1 MSSFDITNQEELN
14 VFMNELNKV
23 VHSVTEFES
32 GTIPNSSK
40 SVQPNP
46 TPISKVTVSSPTPI
60 SKVTMPNP
68 TPSSKVTVSS
78 PTPSPKA
85 PSSVKGMV
93 VIDELN
99 ITTDADDKIKI
110 MQKPIETINIPVS

>member
-23 VHSVTEFES
+23 VHSVTEFELE
-32 GTIPNSSK
+32 TIANSSK
-40 SVQPNP
+40 SVKP
-46 TPISKVTVSSPTPI
+46 TPTPT
-60 SKVTMPNP
+60 
-68 TPSSKVTVSS
+68 
-78 PTPSPKA
+78 PTPSPKS

-110 MQKPIETINIPVS
+110 TQKPIETINVPIS

>member
-23 VHSVTEFES
+23 VHSVTEFELEV
-32 GTIPNSSK
+32 IPGSSNSVKPSP
-40 SVQPNP
+40 SP
-46 TPISKVTVSSPTPI
+46 TPISKVTVP
-60 SKVTMPNP
+60 
-68 TPSSKVTVSS
+68 S
-78 PTPSPKA
+78 PTPSPKS

-99 ITTDADDKIKI
+99 ITTDADDQIKI
-110 MQKPIETINIPVS
+110 TQKPIETINVPIS